1 MSAQTAGLSIST
13 GTTNPPTSGTVSGR
27 PSIRRASSLL
37 GFSLDSL
44 KDGSSD
50 RESKNTNMRRKASI
64 LRANVNFVR
73 LKATIDAV
81 KHNSDE
87 VDSVDD
93 LRVQLK
99 KYLSNSLAG
108 KVYENFIIFVSIL
121 SAGAYIHETYAGDEH
136 NLYWHHMNTL
146 NYLGLICASI
156 FIFDWILNFFLA
168 DNKFYYFW
176 R

>member
-13 GTTNPPTSGTVSGR
+13 GTTNPPNGAVSGR

-37 GFSLDSL
+37 GFSI
-44 KDGSSD
+44 DGPSD
-50 RESKNTNMRRKASI
+50 RESKTTNMRRKGSI

-73 LKATIDAV
+73 LKATIDEV
-81 KHNSDE
+81 KHNSED

-99 KYLSNSLAG
+99 KYLSNSLTG

-121 SAGAYIHETYAGDEH
+121 SAGAYIHETYAGDKH

-146 NYLGLICASI
+146 SYVGLICASI